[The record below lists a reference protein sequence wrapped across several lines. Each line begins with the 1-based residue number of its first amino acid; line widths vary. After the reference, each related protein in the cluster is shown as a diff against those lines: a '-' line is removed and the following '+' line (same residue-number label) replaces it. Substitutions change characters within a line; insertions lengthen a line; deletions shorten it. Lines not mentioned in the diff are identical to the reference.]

1 MKPTLIALA
10 AVAALAAG
18 SASAQPATDHSKM
31 DHANPSAGGHMAAAD
46 KAFMT
51 SMQKMHKDMMAAKGK
66 TVDAS
71 FARKM
76 IAHHEGAIDMAKI
89 ELEHGADA
97 KTKQMAQKVI
107 DESNRGIA
115 ELRDWLRQHG
125 G

>member
-1 MKPTLIALA
+1 
-10 AVAALAAG
+10 
-18 SASAQPATDHSKM
+18 
-31 DHANPSAGGHMAAAD
+31 
-46 KAFMT
+46 
-51 SMQKMHKDMMAAKGK
+51 MQKMHKDMMAAKGK